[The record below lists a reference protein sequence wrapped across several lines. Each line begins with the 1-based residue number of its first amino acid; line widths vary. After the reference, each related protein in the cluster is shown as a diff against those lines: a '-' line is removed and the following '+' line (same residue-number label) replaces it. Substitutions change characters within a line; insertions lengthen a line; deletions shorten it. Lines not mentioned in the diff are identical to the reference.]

1 MSNRK
6 THILFRILS
15 NAFQFTVFEVTDIL
29 AYDVGIKVFEVVKH
43 YRYESRL
50 STFEIATITR
60 GPDYFS
66 REMVVVSDY
75 STVSPVILCKRFL
88 TEAAL
93 CGLFSEALVFFC
105 NVHWFNI

>member
-1 MSNRK
+1 MSNKK
-6 THILFRILS
+6 THIIFRILS

-60 GPDYFS
+60 
-66 REMVVVSDY
+66 EMVVVSDY
-75 STVSPVILCKRFL
+75 PAVSPVILCKRFL
-88 TEAAL
+88 SEAAL
-93 CGLFSEALVFFC
+93 CGLFNEELVFFC
-105 NVHWFNI
+105 NVHWFSI